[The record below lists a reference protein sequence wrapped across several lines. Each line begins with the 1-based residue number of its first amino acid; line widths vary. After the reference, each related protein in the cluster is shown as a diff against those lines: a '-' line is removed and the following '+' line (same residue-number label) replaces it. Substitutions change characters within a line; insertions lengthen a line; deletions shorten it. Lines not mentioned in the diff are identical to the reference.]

1 MIHKNKQ
8 ISLLF
13 IIITIQF
20 TFLGFC
26 SAESTDLEA
35 LRLKSLTEDSFKI
48 SYLKV
53 LEADRVGAKID
64 ELVENLNIALEYLF
78 EAGNAYRSG
87 DYEGTVS
94 LSLKALDISRNQA
107 DKAIIMKQ
115 TAITQNSSILINRI
129 LFSLTIISLT
139 TIFGIIGWKFFKEF
153 YLRQFKGLKY
163 EVNTDET

>member
-13 IIITIQF
+13 VIIIIQF
-20 TFLGFC
+20 TFLRFG

-53 LEADRVGAKID
+53 LEADRVGASVD
-64 ELVENLNIALEYLF
+64 ELVENLNFALEYLF
-78 EAGNAYRSG
+78 EADNAYGSG
-87 DYEGTVS
+87 DYEDTVS

-115 TAITQNSSILINRI
+115 TAITHNSSILINRI

-139 TIFGIIGWKFFKEF
+139 TIFSIIGWKFFKGF

-163 EVNTDET
+163 EASTDEP